1 MARQG
6 DPHPFWRSL
15 VEEPYSTL
23 NLAYRSYGRPAHSGN
38 GAQTVRPICNHGP
51 ADAVGIAAGGG
62 RVVRRQGDDEAVPP
76 PRGVGLTRH

>member
-51 ADAVGIAAGGG
+51 ADAVGIAAGLG
-62 RVVRRQGDDEAVPP
+62 RPSVPEYTGKPSRRHGES
-76 PRGVGLTRH
+76 G